1 MADSNL
7 TIEQQMS
14 LDVARRNLDRISDVG
29 ELRRLYLDLLR
40 LHFARDTVVRQLL
53 KGDAANM
60 LNEAGYQR

>member
-14 LDVARRNLDRISDVG
+14 LDVARRNLDRISDVV

-40 LHFARDTVVRQLL
+40 LHFA
-53 KGDAANM
+53 
-60 LNEAGYQR
+60 